1 MKVGDLVGVKFPDPD
16 RLGRNSGIVLKFDTY
31 HSQHEFCGT
40 TYVTPI
46 VNVLWSSGLGWI
58 SKHRI
63 EVIGGN
69 W

>member
-1 MKVGDLVGVKFPDPD
+1 MKIGDLVRVKLSDSDPQ
-16 RLGRNSGIVLKFDTY
+16 GRNSGIVLKFDTY

-46 VNVLWSSGLGWI
+46 VNVLWSNGLGWI
-58 SKHRI
+58 NKHRI
-63 EVIGGN
+63 EVISGN